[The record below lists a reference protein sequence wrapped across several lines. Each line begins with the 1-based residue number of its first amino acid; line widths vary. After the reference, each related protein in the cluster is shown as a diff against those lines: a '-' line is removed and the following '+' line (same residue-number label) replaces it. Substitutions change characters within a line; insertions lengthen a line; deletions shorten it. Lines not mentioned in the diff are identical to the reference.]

1 MCVDLLRAFLPHGVV
16 GCKKYIRPQGPGR
29 SLRQHPFNIL
39 KQFSE
44 ESSKMLDRSFSQ
56 IACAWLRNA
65 GSGYL
70 CCAALNFKLVRMA
83 LLKFQTYDFDLAV
96 LLYQALSMHQMHQ
109 FSTKLKQIKT
119 TIPNHVSRF
128 ISFMQRL
135 TVMMPL
141 RSKAR
146 ILIFGHLPYIAGLL
160 PQFSTIAVR
169 SPSLDFDLN
178 LSNSQ
183 PVASGQWQR

>member
-16 GCKKYIRPQGPGR
+16 GRKKYLRPQGPGR

-39 KQFSE
+39 SQLSE

-65 GSGYL
+65 ADARLLVL
-70 CCAALNFKLVRMA
+70 CRFKLVRMA

-119 TIPNHVSRF
+119 TFPNHVSRF

-141 RSKAR
+141 CSRAR
-146 ILIFGHLPYIAGLL
+146 ILIFGHLP
-160 PQFSTIAVR
+160 
-169 SPSLDFDLN
+169 
-178 LSNSQ
+178 
-183 PVASGQWQR
+183 